1 MRVRRGWADTLCA
14 AFLRAARVSPA
25 AALFASWKA
34 ELAGRAGR
42 IKSVRQQLYDALR
55 KLQPE
60 RDWSFVVKQIGMFSY
75 TGLSPAQVENMISK
89 HHIYMTKDGR
99 ISLAGLNSAKVD
111 YVAAAM
117 DDSFR
122 NF

>member
-1 MRVRRGWADTLCA
+1 
-14 AFLRAARVSPA
+14 
-25 AALFASWKA
+25 
-34 ELAGRAGR
+34 
-42 IKSVRQQLYDALR
+42 VRQQLHDALA

-60 RDWSFVVKQIGMFSY
+60 RDFSFVIKQIGMFSY
-75 TGLSPAQVENMISK
+75 TGLTPAQVENMTGK

-122 NF
+122 NY